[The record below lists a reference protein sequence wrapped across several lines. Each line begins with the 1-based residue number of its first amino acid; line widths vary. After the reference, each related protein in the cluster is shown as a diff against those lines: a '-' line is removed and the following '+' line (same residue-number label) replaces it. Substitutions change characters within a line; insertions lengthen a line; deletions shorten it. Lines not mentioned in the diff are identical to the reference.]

1 MEFNPHEPVISL
13 EHVWAS
19 YEADSVLEDVTF
31 TLYRDDFV
39 GLIGPNG
46 GGKTTLIK
54 VILGLV

>member
-1 MEFNPHEPVISL
+1 MELNPHEPVISL

-31 TLYRDDFV
+31 TLYHDDFV

-46 GGKTTLIK
+46 GGKPRLSR
-54 VILGLV
+54 LYWAW